1 LRIALVA
8 GVATFMTIAAL
19 ALQTGRQLLEYPP
32 AQAGS
37 LILLIEAIAT
47 VSIGVTLA
55 TLFRGAEPTD
65 KE

>member
-1 LRIALVA
+1 MRIALVA
-8 GVATFMTIAAL
+8 GVATFMAIAAL

-55 TLFRGAEPTD
+55 ALFLGAEPTD